1 MILYHAAD
9 LLWASKIKGTADALG
24 IPCRPV
30 RNAEMLAARLA
41 DARTEQSP
49 RGVVAFLA
57 DLDPPA
63 TETSLALIQQL
74 REAIAQLPNASSSRP
89 STAISVQI
97 VAFGPHV
104 DTEALRA
111 AKSAGADAV
120 MTRGAFNAKL
130 PELLKQLHAGSLQ
143 Y

>member
-41 DARTEQSP
+41 DAPTEQSP

-74 REAIAQLPNASSSRP
+74 REAMARLPNSSASSGS
-89 STAISVQI
+89 AGSVQI

-111 AKSAGADAV
+111 AKSAGADTV

-143 Y
+143 H